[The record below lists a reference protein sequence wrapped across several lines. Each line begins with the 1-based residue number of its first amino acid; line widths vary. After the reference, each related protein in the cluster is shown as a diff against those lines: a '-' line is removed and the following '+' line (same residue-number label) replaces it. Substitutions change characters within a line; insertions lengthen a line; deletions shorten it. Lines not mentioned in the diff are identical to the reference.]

1 VRYTDLE
8 LIHLWQQGSEF
19 AFEQLYKRY
28 ASQLLAIAMRK
39 TNDREVSEEFVQ
51 DTFLIF
57 YNNGKTAEKLTSVM
71 GYLHTILKNKILD
84 HYRHSVVHKKYEAY
98 IMTHFEEKDNSTEQ
112 SLVTKELESQLVL
125 NIEKL
130 PPQCRNVYKLS
141 RQEYLS
147 VKEIAKRL
155 DISENTVKQH
165 MRKAL
170 RLLRISLV
178 NYEKILFIIITV
190 KIFYN
195 RR

>member
-1 VRYTDLE
+1 MRYTDLE

-28 ASQLLAIAMRK
+28 AGQLLAIAMRK
-39 TNDREVSEEFVQ
+39 TNDRAVSEEFVQ

-57 YNNGKTAEKLTSVM
+57 YNNGKTAENLTSVI

-84 HYRHSVVHKKYEAY
+84 HYRHSIVHKKYEAY
-98 IMTHFEEKDNSTEQ
+98 LIMHFEEIDNSTEQ
-112 SLVTKELESQLVL
+112 LLVTKELENQLVL

-130 PPQCRNVYKLS
+130 PPQCRNVFKLS

-147 VKEIAKRL
+147 IKEIAKRL

-170 RLLRISLV
+170 RLLRTSLV
-178 NYEKILFIIITV
+178 NYEKIISIIIILKV
-190 KIFYN
+190 LS
-195 RR
+195 